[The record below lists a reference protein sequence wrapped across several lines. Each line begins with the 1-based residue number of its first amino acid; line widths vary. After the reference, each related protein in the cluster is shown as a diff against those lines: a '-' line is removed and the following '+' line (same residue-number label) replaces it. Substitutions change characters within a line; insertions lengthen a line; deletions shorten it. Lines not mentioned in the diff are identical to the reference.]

1 MSTDLP
7 PERPAAPPAHA
18 VRAAWAVFVVFVVA
32 GIGMATWASRIP
44 AVRDGLG
51 FSEAEMGVL
60 LLTGAIGSLVALPLS
75 GMIASR
81 IGAGRTCV
89 SFAAL
94 AAAGFAVATL
104 AVDGDHPMLV
114 RVGLF
119 LGGMGVGI
127 WDAAMNLE
135 GAVVEQRLGKSVMP
149 RFHAGFSLGTVAGAG
164 IGALAA
170 HAGAS
175 LPGHVITVMVIDLL
189 VVVACVRFF
198 EPTADAAAVGAPAPD
213 TRADPA
219 TAVDTGT
226 GHTLRDTLA
235 TWRESRTLLVG
246 LVVLAAALTEGA
258 ANDWVSLAVVDGFG
272 TDDSVGAIGLAVFL
286 CAMTLARLAGTS
298 LIDRY
303 GRVPMLRVCGA
314 AALVGVLVFALVP
327 SLWVALVGVA
337 IWGAGASLG
346 FPLGMSAASDDPKRA
361 ALRVSVV
368 STIGYSA
375 FFVGPAL
382 IGFLAEHVGYRDA
395 LLVLAV
401 PVALGLLVAGAAKPL
416 PAAPDPA
423 RTLGE

>member
-7 PERPAAPPAHA
+7 ARPPAHA

-104 AVDGDHPMLV
+104 AVDGDHPLLV
-114 RVGLF
+114 RTGLF

-135 GAVVEQRLGKSVMP
+135 GAVVEQRLGRSVMP

-175 LPGHVITVMVIDLL
+175 LAGHVITVMVIDLL
-189 VVVACVRFF
+189 VVVVCVRFF
-198 EPTADAAAVGAPAPD
+198 EPTPHTAAAGDGAAAPD

-272 TDDSVGAIGLAVFL
+272 TPDSTGAIALAVFL
-286 CAMTLARLAGTS
+286 CAMTLTRLAGTS

-303 GRVPMLRVCGA
+303 GRVTMLRACGA

-327 SLWVALVGVA
+327 TLWVALVGVA

-368 STIGYSA
+368 STVGYSA

-401 PVALGLLVAGAAKPL
+401 PVAVGLVVAGAARPL
-416 PAAPDPA
+416 PTASGPA